1 MDYGIVIGDFFRFL
15 IYSIFW
21 LVFFVLS
28 LLLFIFLMALGVETI
43 NIIFAVGAC
52 FSVFFM
58 VFWVFLRKALQD

>member
-28 LLLFIFLMALGVETI
+28 LLLVIFLMAIGVQFMS
-43 NIIFAVGAC
+43 IIVAVGAC